1 MGSEMCIRDRKRES
15 PNRVR
20 PEPDGHQSKSKLNR
34 WPCIRVAT
42 SANSIQ
48 ERNADVWVLLDF
60 VNKHLHVGSGQT
72 VACDSGIHLAAKRL
86 EKIELISVEWLETGM
101 GDVHRTNRGDQW
113 DVSES
118 PSRSSRVS
126 DVAIM
131 SPMLSSLS

>member
-1 MGSEMCIRDRKRES
+1 MHQG
-15 PNRVR
+15 
-20 PEPDGHQSKSKLNR
+20 GHL
-34 WPCIRVAT
+34 T
-42 SANSIQ
+42 ANSIQ
-48 ERNADVWVLLDF
+48 ERNADVGVLLDF

-86 EKIELISVEWLETGM
+86 EKIELISVEWLGTGM
-101 GDVHRTNRGDQW
+101 GDVHRRNRGDQW